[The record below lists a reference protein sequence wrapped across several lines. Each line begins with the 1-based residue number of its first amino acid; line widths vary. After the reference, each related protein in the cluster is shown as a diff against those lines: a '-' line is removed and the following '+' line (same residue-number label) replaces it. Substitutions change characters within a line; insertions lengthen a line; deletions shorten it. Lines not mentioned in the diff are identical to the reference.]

1 MDRFLEGKVAVVTGG
16 SQGIGRACA
25 LALAARGAS
34 VVVASRKL
42 AACEA
47 VVAEVEAAGG
57 LGLALACHIGK
68 PADCETLIAETLRRF
83 GRIDVLVLNAA
94 INAAFAPIEELQD
107 AAIEKTVGANLLGNL
122 SLCRLAYP
130 ALKASGSGSIVLVT
144 SVGGRLASAGVAL
157 YGVTK
162 AACEQL
168 VRSLAIEWG
177 PVGIRANA
185 VAPGLI
191 RTHLASAFLE
201 NEGLVRGVERQNPLR
216 RIGEPQDV
224 AGVVD
229 FLVSP
234 GAAYVNGQTIVVDGG
249 ASVSAVSAAE
259 PPL

>member
-1 MDRFLEGKVAVVTGG
+1 MDRFLKGKVAVVTGG

-25 LALAARGAS
+25 LTLAARGAT

-42 AACEA
+42 PACEA
-47 VVAEVEAAGG
+47 VVAEIESAGG
-57 LGLALACHIGK
+57 QALALACHIGK
-68 PADCETLIAETLRRF
+68 PVDCEALIAETLHRF
-83 GRIDVLVLNAA
+83 GRIDVLILNAA
-94 INAAFAPIEELQD
+94 VNAAYGAIEDLPE
-107 AAIEKTVGANLLGNL
+107 AAIEKTVAANLLGNVN
-122 SLCRLAYP
+122 LCRLAYP
-130 ALKASGSGSIVLVT
+130 ALKASGDGSIVLIT

-162 AACEQL
+162 AAGEQL
-168 VRSLAIEWG
+168 VRSLAVEWG
-177 PVGIRANA
+177 PVGVRANA

-201 NEGLVRGVERQNPLR
+201 NERLVRGVERQNPLR
-216 RIGEPQDV
+216 RVGEPQDV